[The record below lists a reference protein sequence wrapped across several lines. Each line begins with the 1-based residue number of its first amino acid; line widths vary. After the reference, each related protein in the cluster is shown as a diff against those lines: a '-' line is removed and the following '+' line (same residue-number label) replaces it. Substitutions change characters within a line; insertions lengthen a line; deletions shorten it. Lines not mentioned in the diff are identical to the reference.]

1 MHMPSAPPFTLR
13 ALDHVVLRIA
23 DLDRSLAFY
32 RDMLGCTV
40 EVEQKQIG
48 LYQVRA
54 GTSLIDLVALDG
66 MLGRLGGAGPHAEG
80 RNVDPF
86 AIRITPFDENAIRAY
101 LAAH

>member
-48 LYQVRA
+48 LY
-54 GTSLIDLVALDG
+54 LVPRDG
-66 MLGRLGGAGPHAEG
+66 MRAKLGGAGPHAEG
-80 RNVDPF
+80 RNVDHF

-101 LAAH
+101 LAAHDVAI